1 MAYSNNILQSPFH
14 KLLKSTE
21 KKFTIIL
28 LFLTVI
34 LITVM
39 RYFDAQIQH
48 AENAHGIVSFELAN
62 NLSSSIAILNS
73 WDVLAKIAAGLSLGC
88 DFLFL
93 IIYALF
99 ISILIHQL
107 NNRLWKHSRFY
118 NLGVIMIWGVFLAAF
133 LDIIENI
140 ALINLL
146 LGDLQQLWSS
156 TAYYFSI
163 AKFSLLGLGI
173 LFIVINS
180 ILLVFRKN
188 N

>member
-1 MAYSNNILQSPFH
+1 MTSTTKILQSPFH
-14 KLLKSTE
+14 KLLKSAE
-21 KKFTIIL
+21 KKFSIIL
-28 LFLTVI
+28 LFLTII

-39 RYFDAQIQH
+39 RYFDAQIQQ

-62 NLSSSIAILNS
+62 DLSSSIAILNS
-73 WDVLAKIAAGLSLGC
+73 WDALAKIAAGLSLGC

-93 IIYALF
+93 IVYALF
-99 ISILIHQL
+99 ILILMHQL

-118 NLGVIMIWGVFLAAF
+118 NLGVIMIWGAFLAAF
-133 LDIIENI
+133 FDIIENI

-156 TAYYFSI
+156 TAYYFAI
-163 AKFSLLGLGI
+163 AKFSLLGIGI
-173 LFIVINS
+173 LFIVVNS
-180 ILLVFRKN
+180 ILLIFRKN